1 MMQKE
6 LVVSAFLLALMAI
19 LFNFQSALAHESIT
33 VGDYEIVYGWVN
45 EPAIAGHLNGVE
57 IFVTNTN
64 AGNKQ
69 PLEGH
74 IIHSLNVELS
84 YGGERKI
91 LSLEPVGEDPTAQF
105 AATILPTLPGVYA
118 LKFSGM
124 LGDTAVDTEVELD
137 PVLEAD
143 TVQFPG
149 AASTQGS
156 GTADW
161 LVWLSLLIGLVG
173 VGLGFVALRNKSR

>member
-1 MMQKE
+1 MQNK
-6 LVVSAFLLALMAI
+6 LFVFAFLLTLMAL
-19 LFNFQSALAHESIT
+19 LFNSQSALAHESIT

-57 IFVTNTN
+57 IFVTNTSPG
-64 AGNKQ
+64 AEP

-74 IIHSLNVELS
+74 IIHALNVELS

-91 LSLEPVGEDPTAQF
+91 LSLEPVSEDPSVAF
-105 AATILPTLPGVYA
+105 AAMILPTIPGEYT

-124 LGDTAVDTEVELD
+124 LGDTAVDTEVELE

-143 TVQFPG
+143 AVQFPG
-149 AASTQGS
+149 AASTQDS

-161 LVWLSLLIGLVG
+161 LVWLSLLIGLAG
-173 VGLGFVALRNKSR
+173 VGLG